1 MGENIGVSSFDFGTQ
16 RLLTGGTPTVIK
28 SKRLRSLLTS
38 ITSSKAATTR
48 TRLQSTLPAGK
59 KVRSI
64 KQKNAGDTLWL
75 PNTTRPVWL
84 DGSLPGDRG
93 FDPLGLA
100 KPLEFLQFEL
110 DELDQNNAVNKAGTP
125 IGFYNSTS
133 DSLSSQSLQPYS
145 EVFGLQRFR
154 ECELIHGRWAML
166 ATLGV
171 LVAESATGVSWVDAG
186 KVELDGAHYLN
197 FDLPFSLTQ
206 ICWFEALAVGGAEL
220 SRNAELSAEK
230 RIYPGGA
237 FDPLGLATPGK
248 ASNDQINRL
257 REAEIK
263 HGRLAMVSFFGFG
276 VQALFTGDGALDS
289 LAQFASTL

>member
-75 PNTTRPVWL
+75 RNRTRRVWIDNL
-84 DGSLPGDRG
+84 LYGDRD
-93 FDPLGLA
+93 FDVIDLV
-100 KPLEFLQFEL
+100 KILEFLQFEL
-110 DELDQNNAVNKAGTP
+110 DELDQNNAVNKAGSP

-133 DSLSSQSLQPYS
+133 DSLSSKSLQPYS
-145 EVFGLQRFR
+145 EVFGLLRFR

-166 ATLGV
+166 ETLGV
-171 LVAESATGVSWVDAG
+171 LIAESATGVSWTDAG
-186 KVELDGAHYLN
+186 KVEMARTRYLN
-197 FDLPFSLTQ
+197 FDLPFSLSQ
-206 ICWFEALAVGGAEL
+206 LCWIEALSVGGAEL
-220 SRNAELSAEK
+220 YRNRELDTSK
-230 RIYPGGA
+230 RLSPGGI
-237 FDPLGLATPGK
+237 FDPLRLASPGITQ
-248 ASNDQINRL
+248 STQVIRL

-263 HGRLAMVSFFGFG
+263 HGRLAMVAFFGF
-276 VQALFTGDGALDS
+276 VIQALTTGEGALGS
-289 LAQFASTL
+289 LSKFSNSL